1 MGYAEVR
8 ITGPPREQRPR
19 ATRFFARTIQTG
31 GHALPAPPTPRS
43 GDGDARVPD
52 AKLDC
57 SNDARRRD
65 EATWVQLLG
74 IENPLWINRHRS
86 TVVGRG
92 GRDRFRPAG
101 GARQRAPASSLER
114 DETAARLSRANRIF
128 LPSRRKRELL
138 LNNAAG
144 PAKQERMP
152 GRLVRNVAGQ
162 RRLGHARCSGFVI
175 GEDGTHTQVQEL

>member
-1 MGYAEVR
+1 MGAAPWDRKSVVDQSSSINSR
-8 ITGPPREQRPR
+8 RTWRPRSIPPGRWRPQACAGFLPREGRIRR
-19 ATRFFARTIQTG
+19 AFVT
-31 GHALPAPPTPRS
+31 
-43 GDGDARVPD
+43 
-52 AKLDC
+52 
-57 SNDARRRD
+57 
-65 EATWVQLLG
+65 
-74 IENPLWINRHRS
+74 
-86 TVVGRG
+86 
-92 GRDRFRPAG
+92 
-101 GARQRAPASSLER
+101 
-114 DETAARLSRANRIF
+114 RANRIF